1 MKEIKETRLNLIRL
15 SQVYDPDLALLEPAS
30 VSNVNVG
37 TIAMV
42 PNKNKLLEWAKNGT
56 SMEQF
61 INAMKALGNTFMNS
75 TFNFK

>member
-1 MKEIKETRLNLIRL
+1 MITNTENNWVAIFKEIEETRLNLIGL

-42 PNKNKLLEWAKNGT
+42 PTNNKLSSRAENGT
-56 SMEQF
+56 SMEQLF
-61 INAMKALGNTFMNS
+61 NAMKA
-75 TFNFK
+75 